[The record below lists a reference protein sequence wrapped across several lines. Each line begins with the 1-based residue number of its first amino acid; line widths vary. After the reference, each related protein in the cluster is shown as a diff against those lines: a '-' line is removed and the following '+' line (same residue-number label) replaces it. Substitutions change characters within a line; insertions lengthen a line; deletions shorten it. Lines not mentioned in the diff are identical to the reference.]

1 MVLGACGDLHRSE
14 ERAILLRHLQE
25 LPTLDRE
32 LMALFYRRWQRI
44 RIEDG
49 MGAETAR
56 SVWCREPGDK
66 GFWSRVIGFA
76 VVLGSA
82 CNLPHV
88 LVILHWMRTLVIAL
102 PLVLAG
108 VAVASLFRWP
118 REWRRVLSALI
129 GALFPQYAGM
139 TACMWQRGTLSK
151 DTWQN
156 SIAIIAIPSFY
167 LGIWVV
173 TLIGCYVY
181 WRSEKGNGGKSRR
194 ELLFA
199 KHGVCTNSRG
209 QLIGFG
215 CGLCTEMCCCIS
227 LE

>member
-1 MVLGACGDLHRSE
+1 LALGACGDLHRSE

-25 LPTLDRE
+25 LPTLYRE

-56 SVWCREPGDK
+56 SVWRMEPGDK

-76 VVLGSA
+76 FVLGSA
-82 CNLPHV
+82 RNLPHV
-88 LVILHWMRTLVIAL
+88 LVILHGMRTFVIAL
-102 PLVLAG
+102 PLGLAG
-108 VAVASLFRWP
+108 VAVASLLRWP
-118 REWRRVLSALI
+118 REWRRVLRALI
-129 GALFPQYAGM
+129 GALFPQDAGL
-139 TACMWQRGTLSK
+139 TAHMSQQGGLSK

-173 TLIGCYVY
+173 TLIGCYLY
-181 WRSEKGNGGKSRR
+181 WRSKKGRWRR
-194 ELLFA
+194 VPA
-199 KHGVCTNSRG
+199 
-209 QLIGFG
+209 
-215 CGLCTEMCCCIS
+215 
-227 LE
+227 